1 MSTVFHDIRYAFRQL
16 RQSPGF
22 AAVAV
27 VSLALGIGAGTAI
40 FSLVNGIL
48 LRSLPV
54 PNPHELRVLHWTGT
68 EPQIGNFHGSMVSES
83 GKRITADSM
92 AYPAFAGLRRDCN
105 DLADVFGYKRL
116 YSVTAR
122 ARREAFVTD
131 GAMVSDNFFS
141 ALGVKPSLGRLLSS
155 QDNDTGA
162 ASATV
167 ITYAWWQR
175 HFDGDPRALGESILY
190 NGHDFTIVGVL
201 PRGFMGIKPDS
212 ETGFYVPMSAQ
223 PQLASTL
230 PLTSTDHWWVMLMA
244 RLRPGVTETQLQAA
258 LDVVF
263 AREAGAIMD
272 DPKIIV
278 EDGRRG
284 PDGVNNYYH
293 KPLLLLLGIVGIVLL
308 VACANLAGL
317 SLARGAARQREFA
330 VRAAI
335 GAGRWRLIRQ
345 SLTESMVVA
354 LLGGALGILLASWG
368 KAAILHLLTGSSEG
382 LRYDTSLD
390 LAVLGFALATV
401 LITALLSGLLP
412 ALRVSCVDSFEAL
425 KERAALGSP
434 RLRLGRLLVSAQ
446 IALSMLLVAG
456 AGLYARTLVNLVTI
470 DPGFATENLLLFRV
484 NAGNAGY
491 QRAQT
496 NRLYDD
502 IQRALTAMPGV
513 RSAAL
518 TQFAMLAGS
527 MSGGGFFSLPGH
539 SFEGQLKPQA
549 NRLTVSETFFAT
561 MGIPLRHGRGLRA
574 TDTETAAKVVMVNE
588 TFARRYLPG
597 EDPIG
602 QTLRTDEWRGAPVD
616 WQIVGVC
623 ADAKYGDIR
632 DEAPPTVYFSFRQ
645 DFMGSTFFVV
655 RTSLPPLDIVTAARR
670 AVAGVD
676 PDIPL
681 ANIQTQRQ
689 VLQGRTSEERLFAFL
704 CGALA
709 LLALLL
715 SCIGLYGLMA
725 YNVARR
731 TNEIGV
737 RMALGATGRNVAGPI
752 LREALLL
759 AGIGV
764 AIGIPAVFVLGR
776 IIRGQLYG
784 VRPSDP
790 LTLVAGAALLVL
802 VAVAA
807 ACWPARR
814 AAKIDPM
821 EALRYE

>member
-1 MSTVFHDIRYAFRQL
+1 MSVLVNDIKYAFRQL
-16 RQSPGF
+16 CKSPGF
-22 AAVAV
+22 TAVAV
-27 VSLALGIGAGTAI
+27 ISLALGIGAGTAI

-54 PNPHELRVLHWTGT
+54 PNPHELRVLQWAGT
-68 EPQIGNFHGSMVSES
+68 APQIDTFHGSMFTNDDHRA
-83 GKRITADSM
+83 KADAV
-92 AYPAFAGLRRDCN
+92 AYPMFARLRRDCN
-105 DLADVFGYKRL
+105 DLADIFGYKRL
-116 YSVTAR
+116 NNVTVR
-122 ARREAFVTD
+122 VQREALVTM

-141 ALGVKPSLGRLLSS
+141 GLGVRPLLGRLLSS

-162 ASATV
+162 APVTV
-167 ITYAWWQR
+167 ITHSWWQR
-175 HFDGDPRALGESILY
+175 HFDGDRGVLGRSILC
-190 NGHDFTIVGVL
+190 NGRDFTVVGVL
-201 PRGFMGIKPDS
+201 PRGFAGVQPAD
-212 ETGFYVPMSAQ
+212 ETPFYVPMSAQ
-223 PQLASTL
+223 PQLEPTL

-244 RLRPGVTETQLQAA
+244 RLRPGTADAQFRAA

-263 AREAGAIMD
+263 TREAGAIMK
-272 DPKIIV
+272 DPKIVV

-284 PDGVNNYYH
+284 PGGVRTYYH
-293 KPLLLLLGIVGIVLL
+293 KPLLLLLGIVGVVLL

-345 SLTESMVVA
+345 SLTESLVVA
-354 LLGGALGILLASWG
+354 LLGGGLGVLLASWG
-368 KAAILHLLTGSSEG
+368 KTAISQLLAGSPEG

-401 LITALLSGLLP
+401 LVTALLSGLLP
-412 ALRVSCVDSFEAL
+412 ALYVSCVDSFTAL
-425 KERAALGSP
+425 KERASLGSP
-434 RLRLGRLLVSAQ
+434 RPRLGRLLVSAQ

-470 DPGFATENLLLFRV
+470 DPGFETENLLLFRIS
-484 NAGNAGY
+484 AHNAGY
-491 QRAQT
+491 RGA
-496 NRLYDD
+496 RSVALYEN
-502 IQRALTAMPGV
+502 IQRALAAIPGV
-513 RSAAL
+513 RSAGLTRLAL
-518 TQFAMLAGS
+518 LGGS

-539 SFEGQLKPQA
+539 SLEGQLRRQA
-549 NRLTVSETFFAT
+549 HRLTISETFFAT
-561 MGIPLRHGRGLRA
+561 MGIPLRRGRGLRV
-574 TDTETAAKVVMVNE
+574 TDTEDAAKVVVVNE

-602 QTLRTDEWRGAPVD
+602 QTLRTDEWRGDGVD

-623 ADAKYGDIR
+623 ADAKYRDIR

-645 DFMGSTFFVV
+645 DFSAATYFAV
-655 RTSLPPLDIVTAARR
+655 RTSLPPLAVVTAARR
-670 AVAGVD
+670 AVAEID

-681 ANIQTQRQ
+681 ANIATQEQ
-689 VLQGRTSEERLFAFL
+689 VRNGRISEERLFAFL
-704 CGALA
+704 CGTLA

-737 RMALGATGRNVAGPI
+737 RMALGATGRNVAAPV

-764 AIGIPAVFVLGR
+764 AIGIPAALALGR
-776 IIRGQLYG
+776 VIKGQLYG
-784 VRPSDP
+784 VKPSDP
-790 LTLVAGAALLVL
+790 LTLIAGAALLV
-802 VAVAA
+802 VIAITA
-807 ACWPARR
+807 ACWPAHR